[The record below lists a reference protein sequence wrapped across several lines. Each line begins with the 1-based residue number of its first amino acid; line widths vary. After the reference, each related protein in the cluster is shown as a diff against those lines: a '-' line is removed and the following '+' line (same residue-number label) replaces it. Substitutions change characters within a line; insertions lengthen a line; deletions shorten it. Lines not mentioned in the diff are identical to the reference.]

1 MDDPLLG
8 LLDLP
13 GVAEAV
19 ESARGSVDALLWDRA
34 VGRAQQ
40 EVTAES
46 ALRGAWANAWFD
58 GAEAGLPEMR
68 SGAALDGSPIGRVL
82 TGVVTMH
89 AELPSLVAIVGT
101 APAQALARMH
111 AIVARGFAPDAEL
124 GRPRSGEVVDDPLRL
139 GGVASSAEVAERLSD
154 LSQVLVA
161 STAPGILVA
170 AVAHA
175 EIASLRPFG
184 WGSGLV
190 ARALPRL
197 LLAQRGV
204 DPGMLGAPEVGL
216 KAAGRPAYVRAV
228 RGYAQGSSDGVAEM
242 VRLVAAAVELGAQQ
256 PATWIEGDLRLALD
270 PGSGRAAGGPP
281 AARAT
286 AASGAICVLCEEWVP
301 ARATERANGPH
312 GSLGLLHSGGAASML
327 SLSGPIDRTVGS
339 SPPS

>member
-1 MDDPLLG
+1 VDDPLLG

-19 ESARGSVDALLWDRA
+19 ESARQSVDALLWDRA

-58 GAEAGLPEMR
+58 GAEAGLPELR
-68 SGAALDGSPIGRVL
+68 SGAALDSSPIGRL
-82 TGVVTMH
+82 LSGVVAMH

-111 AIVARGFAPDAEL
+111 AVVASGFADESEL
-124 GRPRSGEVVDDPLRL
+124 GRPRSGDVVDDPLRL
-139 GGVASSAEVAERLSD
+139 GAPASAAEVAERLSD

-175 EIASLRPFG
+175 EIAAMRPFA

-228 RGYAQGSSDGVAEM
+228 RAYAQGSPEGVADM
-242 VRLVAAAVELGAQQ
+242 VRLVAAAVEFGAQQ
-256 PATWIEGDLRLALD
+256 PATWVAE
-270 PGSGRAAGGPP
+270 
-281 AARAT
+281 
-286 AASGAICVLCEEWVP
+286 V
-301 ARATERANGPH
+301 
-312 GSLGLLHSGGAASML
+312 
-327 SLSGPIDRTVGS
+327 
-339 SPPS
+339 

>member
-1 MDDPLLG
+1 M
-8 LLDLP
+8 
-13 GVAEAV
+13 
-19 ESARGSVDALLWDRA
+19 
-34 VGRAQQ
+34 GRAQQ

-68 SGAALDGSPIGRVL
+68 SGAALDNSPIGRVL
-82 TGVVTMH
+82 SGVVAMH

-175 EIASLRPFG
+175 EIASMRPFG

-216 KAAGRPAYVRAV
+216 KAAGRPGVRP
-228 RGYAQGSSDGVAEM
+228 RGARLRPGVTRRAWPRWSGSWRRRWSSARSSRRPGSRGPEGRGLM
-242 VRLVAAAVELGAQQ
+242 AAPLARTHAGPEG
-256 PATWIEGDLRLALD
+256 PRGGRFPGDLCALRGMGELARE
-270 PGSGRAAGGPP
+270 PGAGRVLLGPSACCIPAGQPP
-281 AARAT
+281 
-286 AASGAICVLCEEWVP
+286 CFHCPVL
-301 ARATERANGPH
+301 
-312 GSLGLLHSGGAASML
+312 
-327 SLSGPIDRTVGS
+327 IDRTVGS

>member
-19 ESARGSVDALLWDRA
+19 ESARDAVDALLWDRN

-68 SGAALDGSPIGRVL
+68 SGAALDASPIGRVL
-82 TGVVTMH
+82 AGVVALH
-89 AELPSLVAIVGT
+89 SELPSLVAIVGT
-101 APAQALARMH
+101 SPAQALARMH
-111 AIVARGFAPDAEL
+111 AIVGSGFAPDAEL
-124 GRPRSGEVVDDPLRL
+124 GRPRSGDVVDDPLRL
-139 GGVASSAEVAERLSD
+139 GAVPSSTEVSQRLSD
-154 LSQVLVA
+154 LSRVLHT

-228 RGYAQGSSDGVAEM
+228 RAYAGGSPEGVAELI
-242 VRLVAAAVELGAQQ
+242 RLVSAAVELGARQ
-256 PATWIEGDLRLALD
+256 PATWL
-270 PGSGRAAGGPP
+270 
-281 AARAT
+281 
-286 AASGAICVLCEEWVP
+286 EE
-301 ARATERANGPH
+301 
-312 GSLGLLHSGGAASML
+312 S
-327 SLSGPIDRTVGS
+327 
-339 SPPS
+339 

>member
-1 MDDPLLG
+1 MADPLLG

-68 SGAALDGSPIGRVL
+68 SGAALDSSPIGRVL
-82 TGVVTMH
+82 SGVVAMH
-89 AELPSLVAIVGT
+89 AELPSLVGIVGT

-124 GRPRSGEVVDDPLRL
+124 GRPRSGEVLDDPLRL
-139 GGVASSAEVAERLSD
+139 GGVPSSAEVAERLSD

-161 STAPGILVA
+161 STAPGVLVA

-228 RGYAQGSSDGVAEM
+228 RGYAQGSPEGVAEM
-242 VRLVAAAVELGAQQ
+242 IRLVAAAVELGASNRRRGSSR
-256 PATWIEGDLRLALD
+256 PEGCGVGDLGRA
-270 PGSGRAAGGPP
+270 PCRPSGRRRSAAAGTVV
-281 AARAT
+281 AN
-286 AASGAICVLCEEWVP
+286 CVLWAEWVTVSS
-301 ARATERANGPH
+301 RR
-312 GSLGLLHSGGAASML
+312 SGRRPVLGAAACCIPAGQTPCLVVRS
-327 SLSGPIDRTVGS
+327 
-339 SPPS
+339 